1 MLFSIKAKLG
11 EILVSVT
18 TNIPNSVLFWS
29 WRLTPRPRPFLSFQP
44 VLITQQPIIMSFKF
58 LILLKVYTAVIK
70 IVNHQLLKRTD
81 VINKFWKSSNGLELV
96 YRLENW
102 TKNMLEM
109 LFISYTNISVSFIVI
124 LSSIQD
130 KQNKTYF
137 LMCSNVY
144 DDVIYFEVCGFMKN
158 TKI

>member
-11 EILVSVT
+11 EILVSVK
-18 TNIPNSVLFWS
+18 TNIPNSVLFWF
-29 WRLTPRPRPFLSFQP
+29 WRLALRPRPFLSFQP

-58 LILLKVYTAVIK
+58 LILLKVYTVVIK